1 MKNDFKISI
10 DDNEIKIFD
19 KKGRSF
25 LSITPNNIR
34 KFKYFGKRH
43 IRAKDSDGNTIIY
56 KKDKRG
62 NLIYSKNVNKKSEAW
77 MEYNKDNELIKCTK
91 HYKEED
97 KWEEILYSYT
107 NKYDIIEWVR
117 PEKIKLVLNK
127 KGQLL
132 YFKKDKYEEWY
143 AYNRFDRV
151 SAFRNSEG
159 LIGTAEYNSKGK
171 LYRIGIGRKI

>member
-1 MKNDFKISI
+1 MKNDFRVSI
-10 DDNEIKIFD
+10 DDKEIKIFD

-56 KKDKRG
+56 KKDKKG
-62 NLIYSKNVNKKSEAW
+62 NLIYSKNVNKKSEIW
-77 MEYNKDNELIKCTK
+77 MEYNDNNELIKCTK

-107 NKYDIIEWVR
+107 NKYDIIDWVR
-117 PEKIKLVLNK
+117 PEKIKIILNK

-132 YFKKDKYEEWY
+132 YFKKDEYEEFY
-143 AYNRFDRV
+143 TYNRFDRV
-151 SAFRNSEG
+151 ESYKNSEG
-159 LIGTAEYNSKGK
+159 VICAAKYNNKGK
-171 LYRIGIGRKI
+171 LCKLAFGRKI